1 MDSHALVFQGG
12 TPGPGGGQMLGQE
25 VVEAVVAER
34 TAALIEEQRVVRFAT
49 AFPQPCPQRC
59 RRVLAQRRTPLL
71 SSLAVAAHMGA
82 GAELDVLA
90 AQTNEFRGPQS
101 GLHRHQQQGAVAPS
115 RAGLRVR
122 RPEQNVDLVA
132 FEKGDG
138 ASSVAFVRNGQNPL
152 GQRGVAGLMQGDE
165 AEERTDGGQAGVAG
179 ARVVAAFGLEM
190 AQEVAEQGGVE
201 VIERHR
207 RGRLVPFP
215 LGVAHQQTE
224 RRAIARDGVRARLT
238 LLHEALGKEPGQQAR
253 EVGGGVHGSGL
264 RAMRSRRRAASCS
277 SSGVAVRYQ

>member
-1 MDSHALVFQGG
+1 MSKRMDSHALVIQGG

-34 TAALIEEQRVVRFAT
+34 TAALIGEQRVVRFAT

-82 GAELDVLA
+82 GAKLDVLA
-90 AQTNEFRGPQS
+90 AQTDEFRGPQS
-101 GLHRHQQQGAVAPS
+101 GLHRHQQQDAVAPS

-138 ASSVAFVRNGQNPL
+138 ASGVAFVRNGQNPL

-165 AEERTDGGQAGVAG
+165 AEERTDGGRSSCLLICDRSSSSTNAPPRSSTAG
-179 ARVVAAFGLEM
+179 AFSWRWW
-190 AQEVAEQGGVE
+190 
-201 VIERHR
+201 
-207 RGRLVPFP
+207 
-215 LGVAHQQTE
+215 
-224 RRAIARDGVRARLT
+224 LT
-238 LLHEALGKEPGQQAR
+238 ISASRCDLPTPAGPVSSTALA
-253 EVGGGVHGSGL
+253 L
-264 RAMRSRRRAASCS
+264 AMRQRSEDNASSMSCS
-277 SSGVAVRYQ
+277 V